1 MKKTLLVLLVSA
13 IGGSYGFSQTKVAV
27 KAVDAKNA
35 QINNQTQ
42 GINGIPTGTPN
53 WLNYNFS
60 QGTNDINECEA
71 VDVPYVQTFES
82 AVVPGLPECTTIEN
96 AGSGNNWQTTN
107 GSNGQFTGTYLR
119 YGWNSSNNANAWF
132 YTQGINLEEGNSYK
146 VSYEYGSAVGAL
158 YAENLGVAY
167 GTENTHTAMTTIA
180 THEGILSSYNK
191 LTNEVVV
198 TPTASGVYYFGF
210 NAYSPADMFYLVLD
224 NVKVELVGEEGGEE
238 PTYCEPELD
247 CTDGDLITNVSFQEI
262 SNATACS
269 ANGYGNYTSMIA
281 NVVAGET
288 YPINVT
294 VGSGFTYESVS
305 VWIDYNNNG
314 TFEESEFTYVGTGS
328 GSVVSGSI
336 AIPADAAEGNFRMRV
351 RVAAVNFGTA
361 TWNMACNES
370 QGYGETEDYTVA
382 ISVEGEEEPTYCE
395 PELDCTDGDLITNV
409 SFQEIS
415 NATACSANGYGNYTS
430 MIANVV
436 AGETYPIN
444 VTVGSGFTYE
454 SVSVWIDY
462 NNNGTF
468 EESEFTYV
476 GTGSGSV
483 VSGSIAIPADAT
495 EGNFRMRVRVAAVN
509 FGTATWDMACNESQ
523 GYGETEDYTVAITVE
538 EGGEEDPIYCEPVLD
553 CTDADVITNVNFQ
566 EINNTTTCS
575 ENGYANFT
583 SMVAN
588 VVAGE
593 AYPINVT
600 VGSGWAYE
608 SVSVWIDY
616 NNNGE
621 FEDSEFTYVGTGS
634 ASVVSGS
641 IAIPADAAE
650 GNYRMRVRVAA
661 VGEVSATSDMACDE
675 DQGFGETEDYT
686 VHVGEATGGNESC
699 EQSTPSNAFEN
710 GHGFIHT
717 ATIAHDFHVAE
728 GTEFTVQ
735 TFALNVMNTSATTDV
750 SLTFY
755 KSEGG
760 QPGEFIQEFANIV
773 PTSQTTVGTAFGFN
787 VVNTVVDLPTALTL
801 EGEAGG
807 SDYFVAVTVTNA
819 NNTYWEST
827 STLNTNNGGYYSP
840 NGGETWS
847 ALTGG
852 PWDGVFT
859 ISGECA
865 LLGAEEI
872 SNFDFAYYPNPA
884 KEVLNIQSQKA
895 VKSVQVFNLAGQQV
909 MANAKV
915 ANGQINVSALP
926 QGTYVFRVALEG
938 GAVETFK
945 IIKK

>member
-1 MKKTLLVLLVSA
+1 MKKSLLLLLA
-13 IGGSYGFSQTKVAV
+13 LATTGGYGFSQNKVDSQPLKV
-27 KAVDAKNA
+27 RNA
-35 QINNQTQ
+35 SHIHDGQNQT

-53 WLNYNFS
+53 WSVQNFD
-60 QGTNDINECEA
+60 QGTNDILDCEA
-71 VDVPYVQTFES
+71 VNVPYTQDFSS
-82 AVVPGLPECTTIEN
+82 AVVPGMPECTTVEN
-96 AGSGNNWQTTN
+96 AGTGNNWHTYSGTD
-107 GSNGQFTGTYLR
+107 GGFTGTYLR
-119 YGWNSSNNANAWF
+119 YQWHSSNAANSWF
-132 YTQGINLEEGNSYK
+132 YTQGINMTEGITYT
-146 VSYEYGSAVGAL
+146 VSYDYGTESAGTFPESL
-158 YAENLGVAY
+158 KVAF
-167 GTENTHTAMTTIA
+167 GTENTSTAMTNVLA
-180 THEGILSSYNK
+180 VHEDFVTSEQAV
-191 LTNEVVV
+191 TNVVEF
-198 TPTASGVYYFGF
+198 TPETTGVYYIGF
-210 NAYSPADMFYLVLD
+210 NAFSDANMFYMYLD
-224 NVKVELVGEEGGEE
+224 NIKVESTEVIAEECEWTVNISGPGYGDEVSWELRDANGVILEGGDYDEIGFNDIQTVTAAGPLEFYIEAMGTWGDNEVTYVISNANGIQASGDLEGDDEATHSDMNCEDEGEE

-247 CTDGDLITNVSFQEI
+247 CTDDDLITNVTFQEI
-262 SNATACS
+262 DNDSECGE
-269 ANGYGNYTSMIA
+269 NGYANYTSMVA
-281 NVVAGET
+281 NVEAGGT

-294 VGSGFTYESVS
+294 VGAGWAYESVS
-305 VWIDYNNNG
+305 VWIDYNNNYI
-314 TFEESEFTYVGTGS
+314 FEENEFTYIGTGTAETLT
-328 GSVVSGSI
+328 GDIV
-336 AIPADAAEGNFRMRV
+336 IPADLAEGQYRMRV
-351 RVAAVNFGTA
+351 RVAAV
-361 TWNMACNES
+361 
-370 QGYGETEDYTVA
+370 GEA
-382 ISVEGEEEPTYCE
+382 
-395 PELDCTDGDLITNV
+395 
-409 SFQEIS
+409 
-415 NATACSANGYGNYTS
+415 
-430 MIANVV
+430 
-436 AGETYPIN
+436 
-444 VTVGSGFTYE
+444 
-454 SVSVWIDY
+454 
-462 NNNGTF
+462 
-468 EESEFTYV
+468 
-476 GTGSGSV
+476 
-483 VSGSIAIPADAT
+483 
-495 EGNFRMRVRVAAVN
+495 
-509 FGTATWDMACNESQ
+509 TATWDMACNESQ
-523 GYGETEDYTVAITVE
+523 GYGETEDYTI
-538 EGGEEDPIYCEPVLD
+538 
-553 CTDADVITNVNFQ
+553 NVG
-566 EINNTTTCS
+566 EINN
-575 ENGYANFT
+575 
-583 SMVAN
+583 
-588 VVAGE
+588 
-593 AYPINVT
+593 
-600 VGSGWAYE
+600 
-608 SVSVWIDY
+608 
-616 NNNGE
+616 
-621 FEDSEFTYVGTGS
+621 
-634 ASVVSGS
+634 
-641 IAIPADAAE
+641 
-650 GNYRMRVRVAA
+650 
-661 VGEVSATSDMACDE
+661 
-675 DQGFGETEDYT
+675 
-686 VHVGEATGGNESC
+686 GGESC

-926 QGTYVFRVALEG
+926 QGTYVFRVALDG